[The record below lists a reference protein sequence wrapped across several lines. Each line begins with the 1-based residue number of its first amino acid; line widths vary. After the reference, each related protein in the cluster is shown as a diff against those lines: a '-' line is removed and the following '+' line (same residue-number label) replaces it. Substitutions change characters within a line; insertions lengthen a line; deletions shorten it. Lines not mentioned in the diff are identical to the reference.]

1 MPGKTNSSDRV
12 DSTVRE
18 AVAARLVSDAPRKE
32 KSRLAASI
40 LFFEHGIYPSAK
52 AVLECTQQGSLTDI
66 NRDVQEF
73 WRDLREKSKVQLDAP
88 ALPDELLATFSEGL
102 RSLWALAAA
111 KADEG
116 LDALRQE
123 AEDQVRV
130 AKLHA
135 VEARQAQLVA
145 EERIQAVEQEL
156 REERARREA
165 AETRAEVQSAE
176 IESLTGSIE
185 QWRRRHADEAG
196 ARREAEERFSK
207 DLDAERAVRQ
217 SEAERYQGEV
227 RFAKQQIDAAREA
240 ERRTRDE
247 VAVDMAS
254 YRKRLAVVEEAR
266 DQAIQLIAELKGGK
280 LALERRVVELQDRVD
295 ELTKAAAQRA
305 TATKKVQLK
314 RLRLR

>member
-1 MPGKTNSSDRV
+1 M
-12 DSTVRE
+12 
-18 AVAARLVSDAPRKE
+18 
-32 KSRLAASI
+32 
-40 LFFEHGIYPSAK
+40 
-52 AVLECTQQGSLTDI
+52 
-66 NRDVQEF
+66 
-73 WRDLREKSKVQLDAP
+73 QLDAP

-102 RSLWALAAA
+102 RSLWDVATS
-111 KADEG
+111 KANEG

-130 AKLHA
+130 AKVQA

-254 YRKRLAVVEEAR
+254 YRKRLAVAEDAR
-266 DQAIQLIAELKGGK
+266 DQAIQLIAELKGGR
-280 LALERRVVELQDRVD
+280 LALERQVIELQDRVR
-295 ELTKAAAQRA
+295 ELA
-305 TATKKVQLK
+305 TAETKRVRGTRPILK
-314 RLRLR
+314 RRTLR